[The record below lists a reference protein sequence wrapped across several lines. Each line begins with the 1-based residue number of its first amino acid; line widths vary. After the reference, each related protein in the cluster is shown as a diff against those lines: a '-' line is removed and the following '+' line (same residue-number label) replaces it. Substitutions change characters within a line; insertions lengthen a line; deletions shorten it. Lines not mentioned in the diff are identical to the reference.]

1 MTAVQIISKSN
12 GFGLSHDIALLTRAL
27 RACGAEV
34 SVTAVDRLLGRR
46 RRSMLVRNVSRA
58 RYVWQRHRG
67 AVQEP
72 RYDINLMLEHLWPEF
87 ATEARINIAVPNPE
101 WFDYHDRRSLS
112 LIDWVWSKTENTHRI
127 FAQMD
132 KQTCLIGFA
141 SQDCYDPNVLR
152 QPTFFHLAGKSPL
165 KGTDR
170 LLRIWRQQPDWPRL
184 IVVQQHGREDSA
196 TPAHNIEY
204 HMGYQEDFALRQ
216 LQNASIFHLCTS
228 ESEGWGHSIA
238 EAMSVGALVISVDAP
253 PMNELVTPERG
264 LLVRHG
270 ISRRQKCA
278 QRYPFAEDSLRETIQ
293 RALLMNEEERTA
305 LRHAARRWF
314 LSNQESFNG
323 RIARALERTCT

>member
-34 SVTAVDRLLGRR
+34 SVTAVDKRLGRR
-46 RRSMLVRNVSRA
+46 RRSLLMRNVSRA
-58 RYVWQRHRG
+58 KYVWQRYRG
-67 AVQEP
+67 PAQET

-112 LIDWVWSKTENTHRI
+112 LIDSVWCKTENTQRI
-127 FAQMD
+127 FAQMER
-132 KQTCLIGFA
+132 QTCLIGFA
-141 SQDCYDPNVLR
+141 SQDCYDPNVRR

-170 LLRIWRQQPDWPRL
+170 LLRIWRQQPGWPRL
-184 IVVQQHGREDSA
+184 IVVQEHGREDSA

-216 LQNASIFHLCTS
+216 LQNTSIYHLCTS

-238 EAMSVGALVISVDAP
+238 EAMSVGALVISVDGP

-264 LLVRHG
+264 LLLRHG
-270 ISRRQKCA
+270 VKHRQKCA
-278 QRYPFAEDSLRETIQ
+278 QLYPFAEDSLRETIE
-293 RALLMNEEERTA
+293 RALLMKEPEQTA
-305 LRHAARRWF
+305 LRQAARQWF
-314 LSNQESFNG
+314 LTNQEGFHG
-323 RIARALERTCT
+323 RIARALERTST